1 MYTCKVIN
9 LYKTHDKVIILSKD
23 LNISVLMDFY
33 GQLLTEKQYNTLD
46 LYYNQD
52 FSLAEIAEH
61 SDISRQGV
69 RDSIKRGEK
78 QLIEL
83 EEKLGLAERFLN
95 LDHRLSTMKELID
108 KIEDENKS
116 QEISDDLTL
125 LKKLSDE
132 LEQII

>member
-1 MYTCKVIN
+1 
-9 LYKTHDKVIILSKD
+9 
-23 LNISVLMDFY
+23 MDFY

-108 KIEDENKS
+108 KIENENKS